1 MRIRAVLAV
10 ALFGIV
16 TLSGCGAHRMPPVDP
31 QSVGDLKPD
40 IEDADGGLVG
50 VRPGFA
56 PKNYTAIILT
66 TFKVS
71 PSEIKDDE
79 DTRLAKDMA
88 AYFQAQLVK
97 RLRAAGIFAK
107 VVDAS
112 VSSEMPQGVR
122 TLQLEGDMPKLTEGN
137 QALRYFVGFGA
148 GAAKA
153 QIETRLIDT
162 GSRRVEM
169 ITADR
174 RAAGMGLFGGDGRQF
189 VTDSM
194 EQMAE
199 GYVKLL
205 QHLAGGGGPG
215 KR

>member
-1 MRIRAVLAV
+1 
-10 ALFGIV
+10 
-16 TLSGCGAHRMPPVDP
+16 
-31 QSVGDLKPD
+31 
-40 IEDADGGLVG
+40 
-50 VRPGFA
+50 
-56 PKNYTAIILT
+56 
-66 TFKVS
+66 
-71 PSEIKDDE
+71 
-79 DTRLAKDMA
+79 MA